1 MSLIKKPN
9 EITCKSNLTCMIYG
23 QPGIGKTTLACSAPS
38 PVLLDYDGG
47 VSRINGAHQVDTVQI
62 SSWEDTEKALT
73 EIKEAGCYKTIII
86 DTVGKMLSYMDE
98 FIMRNN
104 PRMKKSDGALSL
116 QGYGMRKA
124 MFKRLISK
132 VSIIGMNIIFVAHD
146 KEDKHGEDVV
156 VRPEVSGSAYQDLMK
171 ELDLVGY
178 MMAYGKDRTI
188 TFDPDER
195 FYTKNSCNL
204 HGVIRIPVVV
214 DEKGEPT
221 NENNFMCYV
230 VVDYINRQLINN
242 ARAGEYIALL
252 NDINAKVNA
261 IENADDANDFV
272 KWYNSIEHIWQSKQ
286 KAEQAIAAKA
296 KAIGIKFN
304 KSTSSYE

>member
-124 MFKRLISK
+124 MFKRLISE

-204 HGVIRIPVVV
+204 HGVIRIPVLF
-214 DEKGEPT
+214 DEDGEPT
-221 NENNFMCYV
+221 IENNFMGCV
-230 VVDYINRQLINN
+230 VDDYINRQMSNN
-242 ARAGEYIALL
+242 EKAGEYLALL

-272 KWYNSIEHIWQSKQ
+272 KWCKIIEHIWQSKQ
-286 KAEQAIAAKA
+286 KAAQAIAAKA
-296 KAIGIKFN
+296 KEIGIKFN
-304 KSTSSYE
+304 KSTGSYE

>member
-9 EITCKSNLTCMIYG
+9 EISCKSNLTCMIYG
-23 QPGIGKTTLACSAPS
+23 QPSIGTTTLACSAPS

-86 DTVGKMLSYMDE
+86 DTVGKMLSYMDD

-124 MFKRLISK
+124 MFKRLINE

-204 HGVIRIPVVV
+204 HGVIRIPVVASKRHQR
-214 DEKGEPT
+214 KG
-221 NENNFMCYV
+221 
-230 VVDYINRQLINN
+230 
-242 ARAGEYIALL
+242 
-252 NDINAKVNA
+252 
-261 IENADDANDFV
+261 
-272 KWYNSIEHIWQSKQ
+272 
-286 KAEQAIAAKA
+286 
-296 KAIGIKFN
+296 
-304 KSTSSYE
+304 